1 MLIAS
6 LCVCILSLNG
16 YTISHMKY
24 LTKGTSNQSTDSSAE
39 CLIVFDLYND
49 VYLLF
54 VIKKYIF

>member
-6 LCVCILSLNG
+6 LCFHILSLNG

-24 LTKGTSNQSTDSSAE
+24 LTKGTSNQSTESSAE
-39 CLIVFDLYND
+39 WLIVSGLYND

-54 VIKKYIF
+54 VIKKYNF